1 MTSAGHYVVASLAP
15 SSRVLY
21 AKSVMR
27 LQRVALSLAAP
38 QTWFPASALL
48 ICIFIAHL
56 LDAGLAPATVYST
69 LSAVSF
75 FHKLFSFPD
84 PTTDFIVKRMMIG
97 GLKLNPSVDDRLP
110 ISLSMLHMLCDS
122 CVHVTVSSFSADMLR
137 SMYLLMFH
145 GFLRV
150 GEVTKS
156 HNNIALSQ
164 MSLAVQSV
172 TITFHHA
179 KHLVGPPI
187 SVSIP
192 ASGGS
197 YCPVSNVLRY
207 LAARGT
213 TPGPLFCSVDLEPVT
228 TSMFNGWL
236 DRSLRHCSLASLSI
250 KSHSFRIGA
259 ATHSASLGFTDIQ
272 IQKMGRWKSNAF
284 RKYIR
289 ISSFKTI

>member
-1 MTSAGHYVVASLAP
+1 MTSAAHYVVGSFAP
-15 SSRVLY
+15 SSPVLY

-27 LQRVALSLAAP
+27 LQRFALSLASP
-38 QTWFPASALL
+38 QSWFPASTLL

-56 LDAGLAPATVYST
+56 LDAGLAPATVYSS
-69 LSAVSF
+69 LSAISF

-84 PTTDFIVKRMMIG
+84 PTADFLVKRMMIG
-97 GLKLNPSVDDRLP
+97 GLRLNPSVDDRLL

-122 CVHVTVSSFSADMLR
+122 CVHVIVSADMLK

-164 MSLAVQSV
+164 MSLTMQSV
-172 TITFHHA
+172 TITVYHA

-207 LAARGT
+207 LAVWGT
-213 TPGPLFCSVDLEPVT
+213 TAGPLFVLWIYKPSRQACSMGGWIGLYVT
-228 TSMFNGWL
+228 A
-236 DRSLRHCSLASLSI
+236 H
-250 KSHSFRIGA
+250 
-259 ATHSASLGFTDIQ
+259 
-272 IQKMGRWKSNAF
+272 
-284 RKYIR
+284 
-289 ISSFKTI
+289 